1 MKQPNVVFLMVDQ
14 HNAKCLGCYGSQ
26 HVHTPNLDALASRGV
41 RFTSAYTQCPICS
54 PSRMCYL
61 TGQYA
66 HNHGYFGLR
75 GPRPIQLPNLFSHFK
90 GHGYHTAAIGKVH
103 LPEGWIDPNCDFFCE
118 AVFGRS
124 RSMGES
130 YEEFMRRHGIED
142 PEDEVTRNRLAVGQ
156 FLESIDGRPDWLP
169 KELSREGFSVSA
181 ASEFVRNRPKDKP
194 FLLWMSLSKPHPEYK
209 PAQEFWD
216 MYPEI
221 PLPPSADDEPT
232 DRILSFR
239 RTWHQQHEN
248 PPADVE
254 PRDYVSLRRRNIRGY
269 YGNITHADWAI
280 GQILSCLEQEGIV
293 EDTIIV
299 YTTDHGDIACE
310 HGILEKAPGINSD
323 SVCRI
328 PYIWSWPG
336 HLPQGVE
343 RSQLVQAIDMWP
355 TLTSLAGLSEMS
367 MWDGR
372 NITDCLMDER
382 KKVHEAVFTE
392 NPFLKG
398 ITTER
403 WRMIR
408 VPEGMFP
415 GDPIRGE
422 LYDRCKDPWE
432 RTNLFHSPTYSSIVQ
447 ELTEKMLDWLI
458 TSHRPISA
466 LPVLPHPSVTW
477 ADDPMNDPKPH
488 PEDGKTSPNQI
499 WDCIRKGIDNYL

>member
-1 MKQPNVVFLMVDQ
+1 
-14 HNAKCLGCYGSQ
+14 
-26 HVHTPNLDALASRGV
+26 
-41 RFTSAYTQCPICS
+41 
-54 PSRMCYL
+54 
-61 TGQYA
+61 
-66 HNHGYFGLR
+66 
-75 GPRPIQLPNLFSHFK
+75 
-90 GHGYHTAAIGKVH
+90 
-103 LPEGWIDPNCDFFCE
+103 
-118 AVFGRS
+118 
-124 RSMGES
+124 
-130 YEEFMRRHGIED
+130 
-142 PEDEVTRNRLAVGQ
+142 
-156 FLESIDGRPDWLP
+156 
-169 KELSREGFSVSA
+169 
-181 ASEFVRNRPKDKP
+181 
-194 FLLWMSLSKPHPEYK
+194 
-209 PAQEFWD
+209 
-216 MYPEI
+216 
-221 PLPPSADDEPT
+221 ADDEPT